1 MATPPTA
8 LKPDSS
14 RQCNA
19 PGDAPSDT
27 PQAHDERHW
36 RSVWTPDTLEARTH
50 DLYRSRLA
58 RVRAFM
64 RRSGLPALLIV
75 DPNNIFYATG
85 ARNMMVFCLRA
96 PTRYLLVLEP
106 GPTVLYEYGGAE
118 HLASGLPTID
128 HIKPSIAVSYLGSAG
143 MPGDACER
151 FAREIADAVRM
162 FGGGIDTLGVD
173 RFPFRAT
180 DALRHQGFHLRDAD
194 EVFVP
199 ARAVKLPIE
208 MPYVRES
215 MRRVLEGVERLEQA
229 IAPGRTEAQVWA
241 EFWFDLMQKDG
252 QYVTTRLFQSG
263 PNTFPYFQE
272 CGGRVM
278 QRGDLVCLDTD
289 ALGFEGYS
297 SDLSR
302 SFLCGDGAPN
312 PVQRQLYQLA
322 REQIDTNAARLRPGM
337 AWREFAERAWACPD
351 AYRPTRYGLIGHG
364 LGLAGEFPN
373 IPHHDPALPY
383 PEIGHIEPG
392 MVVCLES
399 YIGSPEAGQ
408 GIKLENQY
416 LVHDTGVECLSP
428 YPWDRRLGH

>member
-1 MATPPTA
+1 MHTDLPPA
-8 LKPDSS
+8 GSP
-14 RQCNA
+14 QHNA
-19 PGDAPSDT
+19 RSDAPADT
-27 PQAHDERHW
+27 VGAPNEVSWD
-36 RSVWTPDTLEARTH
+36 SIWTPDTLASCTH
-50 DLYRSRLA
+50 DLYRARLA
-58 RVRAFM
+58 RVRSHM
-64 RRSGLPALLIV
+64 RQAGLPALLIV

-118 HLASGLPTID
+118 HLARGLPTID

-143 MPGDACER
+143 VPGEACDR
-151 FAREIADAVRM
+151 FAREIADTVRA
-162 FGGGIDTLGVD
+162 FGQGLDALGVD
-173 RFPFRAT
+173 RFPFAAT
-180 DALRHQGFHLRDAD
+180 DALRRQGFKLRDAD

-215 MRRVLEGVERLEQA
+215 MRRVLEGVARLEQA
-229 IAPGRTEAQVWA
+229 IEPGRTEAQVWA

-263 PNTFPYFQE
+263 PHTFPYFQE

-278 QRGDLVCLDTD
+278 QHGELVCLDTD

-302 SFLCGDGAPN
+302 SFLCGDARPN

-322 REQIDTNAARLRPGM
+322 REQIETNAALLRPGM
-337 AWREFAERAWACPD
+337 AWCEFAERAWACPD
-351 AYRPTRYGLIGHG
+351 TYRPYRYGLIGHG
-364 LGLAGEFPN
+364 IGLAGEFPN
-373 IPHHDPALPY
+373 IPHHDPAMPY
-383 PEIGHIEPG
+383 PGIGHIEPG

-399 YIGSPEAGQ
+399 YIGSPQAGQ

-428 YPWDRRLGH
+428 YPWDRRLAG